1 METSSFNAPA
11 AFIQDG
17 EVGPLPRADTAT
29 LGAYLG
35 NSDLVLLEEPGAA
48 AQGGMFVC
56 QHLRCSCA
64 CLCLLWQR
72 ARLHMLGA

>member
-17 EVGPLPRADTAT
+17 EVGPVPRADTAT

-35 NSDLVLLEEPGAA
+35 NSDLVLEEA
-48 AQGGMFVC
+48 AQIAGDVEGES
-56 QHLRCSCA
+56 LPSKL
-64 CLCLLWQR
+64 LCR
-72 ARLHMLGA
+72 YT

>member
-1 METSSFNAPA
+1 MWRVILLLLLLLLLAGRMPSMETSSFNAPA

-35 NSDLVLLEEPGAA
+35 NSDLVLLEEPGVA
-48 AQGGMFVC
+48 AQGDMCVC
-56 QHLRCSCA
+56 LYA
-64 CLCLLWQR
+64 
-72 ARLHMLGA
+72 